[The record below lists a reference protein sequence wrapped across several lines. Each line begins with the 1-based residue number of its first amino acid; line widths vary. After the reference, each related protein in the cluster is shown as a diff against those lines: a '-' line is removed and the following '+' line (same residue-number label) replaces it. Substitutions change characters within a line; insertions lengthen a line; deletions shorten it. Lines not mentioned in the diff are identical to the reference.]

1 MKAPTRHSPML
12 RVLIPAGAAMTI
24 IVPLIMGTLPGAGAG
39 PDPTQAAASASP
51 AANPETAYP
60 YAMASRV
67 GPWGFPTRH
76 STDYVAWRLYE
87 RDVVFHKTMRGPNGK
102 TGDFGQPGE
111 WAANALKTGFD
122 VDQSPKAG
130 SIAQWKAG
138 EEGAGR
144 TGHGHVAYVEQVNV
158 DGSVLISE
166 FDWSVEYGYSERG
179 QAGNAAVRAPRYIHI
194 EDQ

>member
-1 MKAPTRHSPML
+1 ML
-12 RVLIPAGAAMTI
+12 RVLVPAGAAVTI
-24 IVPLIMGTLPGAGAG
+24 IVPLTLGTLPGAGAG
-39 PDPTQAAASASP
+39 PDPAQAAASASP
-51 AANPETAYP
+51 AASPETTYP
-60 YAMASRV
+60 YAIASRV

-102 TGDFGQPGE
+102 TGDFGAPGE
-111 WAANALKTGFD
+111 WAANALKTGFS

-130 SIAQWKAG
+130 SIAQWNAG
-138 EEGAGR
+138 EGGAGR
-144 TGHGHVAYVEQVNV
+144 TGHVAYVEQVYV

-166 FDWSVEYGYSERG
+166 FDWSGGYEYSERG

-194 EDQ
+194 DDQ